1 MELNGEQA
9 LAYVRSRTYTEVIDG
24 QTQVDGTADL
34 GRVQRQQQFLRAV
47 LWRGR
52 RDRATRSTSTKIGE
66 SLTEGLKVDD
76 HMTLVDGL
84 RFAWNMGRLD
94 PESVVLPTTPTTTS
108 GGAAVL
114 LLQQDAAEPSLA
126 IFRG

>member
-1 MELNGEQA
+1 MRPAAGA
-9 LAYVRSRTYTEVIDG
+9 DG
-24 QTQVDGTADL
+24 LVGLVPCLDCAARNETL
-34 GRVQRQQQFLRAV
+34 L
-47 LWRGR
+47 LP
-52 RDRATRSTSTKIGE
+52 IGE
-66 SLTEGLKVDD
+66 SLTEGLKIDD

-126 IFRG
+126 TFRD